1 MSKETHILFIPTK
14 DANLGIAPGSAII
27 AAVDQTGP
35 DRVLIH
41 FEGNLYGAE
50 NLKTYES
57 RIRQAAGRQV
67 DRYPTTAKMVVAR
80 DQLVEVGRYDYA
92 NDRVLNLLNE
102 HLLEG
107 WIPDEGEW
115 IEGFIPPW

>member
-1 MSKETHILFIPTK
+1 MTEGTHILFIPAK
-14 DANLGIAPGSAII
+14 GSNLGIAPSSAII
-27 AAVDQTGP
+27 AAVDQCGP

-57 RIRQAAGRQV
+57 RIRQASGRQV
-67 DRYPTTAKMVVAR
+67 ERYPTTAKMAVAR
-80 DQLVEVGRYDYA
+80 EQLVEVGRYDYA

-102 HLLEG
+102 HLLES
-107 WIPDEGEW
+107 WIPDESEW
-115 IEGFIPPW
+115 IAGFVPW

>member
-1 MSKETHILFIPTK
+1 MTKETHILFIPAK
-14 DANLGIAPGSAII
+14 DTDLGIAPASAII
-27 AAVDQTGP
+27 AAIDQSSP

-102 HLLEG
+102 HLLTD
-107 WIPDEGEW
+107 WIPNEGEW
-115 IEGFIPPW
+115 IDGFIPW